1 MYKMKDK
8 EGKEKR
14 RREAEGAGEVL
25 IGRGYSRAN
34 RQQCRWN
41 FPARCVT
48 SKQATVQMELP
59 SKVCDLCQICNWART
74 VTGRSCSSGSGCRG
88 RGKN

>member
-1 MYKMKDK
+1 MYKTKDK

-14 RREAEGAGEVL
+14 RREEAGGAGEVL
-25 IGRGYSRAN
+25 IGRGYSRAS

-48 SKQATVQMELP
+48 CARYATGPEL
-59 SKVCDLCQICNWART
+59 
-74 VTGRSCSSGSGCRG
+74 
-88 RGKN
+88 

>member
-8 EGKEKR
+8 EEKKKR
-14 RREAEGAGEVL
+14 RREEAGGVGEVL

-41 FPARCVT
+41 FLAQCVT
-48 SKQATVQMELP
+48 CARSATRQ
-59 SKVCDLCQICNWART
+59 
-74 VTGRSCSSGSGCRG
+74 
-88 RGKN
+88 

>member
-1 MYKMKDK
+1 MYKTKDK

-14 RREAEGAGEVL
+14 RREEAGGVGEVL

-41 FPARCVT
+41 FPARCMT
-48 SKQATVQMELP
+48 CARYATGPEL
-59 SKVCDLCQICNWART
+59 
-74 VTGRSCSSGSGCRG
+74 
-88 RGKN
+88 

>member
-1 MYKMKDK
+1 MYKTKDK

-14 RREAEGAGEVL
+14 RREEAGGAGEVL
-25 IGRGYSRAN
+25 IGRGYSGVN

-59 SKVCDLCQICNWART
+59 SKVCDLCQIRNWART
-74 VTGRSCSSGSGCRG
+74 VTQSS
-88 RGKN
+88 

>member
-1 MYKMKDK
+1 MYKTKDK

-14 RREAEGAGEVL
+14 RREEAGGAGEVL
-25 IGRGYSRAN
+25 IGRGYGGAN

-48 SKQATVQMELP
+48 CARYATRQ
-59 SKVCDLCQICNWART
+59 
-74 VTGRSCSSGSGCRG
+74 
-88 RGKN
+88 